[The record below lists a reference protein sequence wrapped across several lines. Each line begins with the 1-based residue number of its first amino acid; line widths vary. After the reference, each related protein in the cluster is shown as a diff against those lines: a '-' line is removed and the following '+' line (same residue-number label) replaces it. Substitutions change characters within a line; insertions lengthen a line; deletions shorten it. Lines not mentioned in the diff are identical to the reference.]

1 MVGNTILCLI
11 ADQFL
16 RLKQGDRFY
25 YEHGGQPGSFK
36 LGTTYH
42 VPTLNLIAGN
52 TNTTAIGCK
61 LYFHL
66 NLMLMQRDLNNRHV
80 PYSDHEGGLNTLQQS
95 LLRLLCNEISEIDIV
110 HIILRFLIALL

>member
-1 MVGNTILCLI
+1 MADIDLIIGANLETPAFEGAMVGNTILCLI

-52 TNTTAIGCK
+52 TNTTAIGFK
-61 LYFHL
+61 LYSSSI
-66 NLMLMQRDLNNRHV
+66 M
-80 PYSDHEGGLNTLQQS
+80 
-95 LLRLLCNEISEIDIV
+95 
-110 HIILRFLIALL
+110 